1 MHEIIYYKDDNDE
14 SPLIDFLRSLPVKDR
29 AKVLREI
36 DLLSQ
41 FGIKLTMP
49 HVKKM
54 KTKNDLWELRVKIS
68 TNNYR
73 VFYFHHTQDRFVLL
87 HGFLKKSQKTPKR
100 HINIALDRKQR
111 YLERNE

>member
-1 MHEIIYYKDDNDE
+1 MHEIIYYEDDNGQ
-14 SPLIDFLRSLPVKDR
+14 SALIDFLRSIPVKDR

-36 DLLSQ
+36 DLLSE

-54 KTKNDLWELRVKIS
+54 VSQKDLWELRVKIS

-73 VFYFHHTQDRFVLL
+73 VFYFHYLNDSFVLL
-87 HGFLKKSQKTPKR
+87 HGFQKKSQKTPKR
-100 HINIALDRKQR
+100 EIQTALTRKQR
-111 YLERNE
+111 FIERTD